1 MRFAELLEKVSD
13 ITSTPF
19 VIALDSLDQLI
30 DEYQVHT
37 LDWLPKNLKVVIFF
51 FLSVIMIKCNYLLFL
66 LIKKQNLSIFII

>member
-51 FLSVIMIKCNYLLFL
+51 SLSVIMIKCNYLLFL